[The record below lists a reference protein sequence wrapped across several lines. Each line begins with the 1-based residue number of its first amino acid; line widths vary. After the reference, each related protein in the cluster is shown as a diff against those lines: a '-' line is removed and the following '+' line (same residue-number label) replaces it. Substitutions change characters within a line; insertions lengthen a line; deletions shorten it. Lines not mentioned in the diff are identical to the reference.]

1 MSTQQSSSSKMSPS
15 LDTSH
20 LKVKFPFKAKY
31 GNYVNGKFVE
41 PKSGKYFDNTTPI
54 TNEVIC
60 QVPRSNEKDIDFAL
74 DAAHA
79 AFPAWGKTSITERS
93 NILNKIAECSALLS
107 DAHVDS
113 VNQISNRIKNP
124 DLTPS
129 AQMLNEMKHEEK
141 GFFEYTDQFSHKYQ
155 KLYQNMKINDGYFSE
170 LDKLRTLSFEKQREI
185 ESDDKVSFDQFLEE
199 YFSSDI

>member
-1 MSTQQSSSSKMSPS
+1 MSTQQASSSKKLSSS

-60 QVPRSNEKDIDFAL
+60 QVPRSNDKDIDFAL

-93 NILNKIAECSALLS
+93 NILLKIAGASGGDCLVAAQQWSTFRGPRSSCTCS
-107 DAHVDS
+107 
-113 VNQISNRIKNP
+113 
-124 DLTPS
+124 
-129 AQMLNEMKHEEK
+129 
-141 GFFEYTDQFSHKYQ
+141 F
-155 KLYQNMKINDGYFSE
+155 
-170 LDKLRTLSFEKQREI
+170 
-185 ESDDKVSFDQFLEE
+185 
-199 YFSSDI
+199 

>member
-1 MSTQQSSSSKMSPS
+1 MFLLQQIYEIDINANLVAHRGREPNLKLKYNGEEVS
-15 LDTSH
+15 L
-20 LKVKFPFKAKY
+20 K
-31 GNYVNGKFVE
+31 N
-41 PKSGKYFDNTTPI
+41 
-54 TNEVIC
+54 
-60 QVPRSNEKDIDFAL
+60 
-74 DAAHA
+74 
-79 AFPAWGKTSITERS
+79 WGQS
-93 NILNKIAECSALLS
+93 ILNKIADCSALLS

-113 VNQISNRIKNP
+113 VNQISNRINNP